1 GKFYIFLAAID
12 AGLYVLAVIGVL
24 TSVVGTFY
32 YLRIVKVMYFD
43 DLEEPLDN
51 PIPRG
56 IGVVLAGTGLFILLF
71 FSYPVPLLSGAARAA
86 ASLFGG

>member
-1 GKFYIFLAAID
+1 
-12 AGLYVLAVIGVL
+12 
-24 TSVVGTFY
+24 
-32 YLRIVKVMYFD
+32 MYFD

>member
-1 GKFYIFLAAID
+1 M
-12 AGLYVLAVIGVL
+12 LAVIGVL